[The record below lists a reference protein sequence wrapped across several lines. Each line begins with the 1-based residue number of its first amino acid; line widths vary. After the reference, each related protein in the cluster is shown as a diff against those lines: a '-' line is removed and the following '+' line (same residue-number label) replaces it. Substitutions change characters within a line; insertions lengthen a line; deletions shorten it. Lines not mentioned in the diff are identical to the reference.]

1 MPHGSEPVGGRAGE
15 ERETPSPSL
24 ATHLPWETS
33 LRQGDRLHPGF
44 REGLPSSRATDSG
57 YFPGAPGSASFAR
70 PPPPL
75 GWGLFPCHS
84 PRKAPSEDPLGYVFS
99 GHPTHLTSP
108 LLTHCHPHPGEPA
121 SVQSSLCLAPPSLPH
136 RLQRGGLARCSARPD
151 PAGLD
156 ELSQVQ
162 KSSRS
167 EAAAVFRQRGRGAE
181 APSELLGLGGAALQW
196 TSHHP
201 PESWLTACPQMGAW
215 GGSRPGQWGVQ
226 GQVVW
231 V

>member
-1 MPHGSEPVGGRAGE
+1 MGGQERRERPQAPVWPRTFPGKPPCAKVTDSTRGSGRGSPVLG
-15 ERETPSPSL
+15 PLIL
-24 ATHLPWETS
+24 ATSLGLQAVLHLP
-33 LRQGDRLHPGF
+33 D
-44 REGLPSSRATDSG
+44 
-57 YFPGAPGSASFAR
+57 
-70 PPPPL
+70 PPAPL

-99 GHPTHLTSP
+99 GHPTHLTSL

-136 RLQRGGLARCSARPD
+136 RLRRGGLARCSACPD

-196 TSHHP
+196 TSRHP

-215 GGSRPGQWGVQ
+215 GGSRPGQWGVR